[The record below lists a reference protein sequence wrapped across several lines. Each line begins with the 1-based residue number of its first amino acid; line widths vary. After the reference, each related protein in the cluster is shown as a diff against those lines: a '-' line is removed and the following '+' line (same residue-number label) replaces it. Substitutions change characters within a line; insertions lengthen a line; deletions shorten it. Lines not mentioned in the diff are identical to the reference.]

1 MNYNMKLTPEE
12 VEILN
17 GSKGEAMAKV
27 VKTLVL
33 YGDAFGAEKFVPVTH
48 AGHLVTSF
56 GISVL
61 SPVFDIMDELIAG
74 GLKAEMP
81 FTMDP
86 RPIDYKNVKCNILEK
101 FIFNKILYGMQ
112 DSYEAQLRK
121 IGRAHV

>member
-61 SPVFDIMDELIAG
+61 SPVFDIMDELIAADS
-74 GLKAEMP
+74 KP
-81 FTMDP
+81 KCPSRWIPDP
-86 RPIDYKNVKCNILEK
+86 LTTKT
-101 FIFNKILYGMQ
+101 
-112 DSYEAQLRK
+112 
-121 IGRAHV
+121 